1 MSYLT
6 HLKRSQIASDTR
18 WIVKRNKTTGKVR
31 EVKQIFSP
39 AEYSRFKKARTLY
52 NKEQL
57 IKILEDDKKK

>member
-18 WIVKRNKTTGKVR
+18 WIVKLDKTNGKVR
-31 EVKQIFSP
+31 EVKQIFDP
-39 AEYSRFKKARTLY
+39 ADYRKFKNPRTLY